1 MNRLRR
7 QRILLVTLGTLWSG
21 LWPVLPD
28 LAIYWT
34 LGNFLKPLVTI
45 NLPQSPQFLGNIC
58 KGVKIYQF
66 SCGIISGHLYRHLAI
81 FIWSHWLWPHHIRF
95 NGRSEDRSPTL
106 SSVTSKKM
114 PNIYKSCPK
123 IISLA
128 KLKIST
134 PLQKLPKNVGYLDK
148 LVVA

>member
-58 KGVKIYQF
+58 KGVKIYHF
-66 SCGIISGHLYRHLAI
+66 FLWNNFWASFIDIWRFLSGHTDCGLTILGLMGGARTDRLLLAVWPVKKCQISIKVAQKLFPLQNWRFRHLYKNCLRMWD
-81 FIWSHWLWPHHIRF
+81 IWT
-95 NGRSEDRSPTL
+95 N
-106 SSVTSKKM
+106 
-114 PNIYKSCPK
+114 
-123 IISLA
+123 
-128 KLKIST
+128 
-134 PLQKLPKNVGYLDK
+134 
-148 LVVA
+148 